1 MVLRDSGVILVWFSQ
16 VFIIKIWAI
25 ETGGSR
31 VEPKTPLQSHI
42 GKERKN
48 CLPRRTWTKTGW
60 HRKKFNQRNHA
71 RSRSS
76 AWSTSSANHTTTV
89 FQSDARD
96 RPPGTLETTGNVAE
110 NWKVWKQMWSNYMV
124 VAKLTS
130 QMPEYKV
137 ALFLH
142 YVGAEALKIFSGFQF
157 DGPNDKNDLYKI
169 MEKFDH
175 FTIGYY
181 KRGIST

>member
-1 MVLRDSGVILVWFSQ
+1 
-16 VFIIKIWAI
+16 
-25 ETGGSR
+25 
-31 VEPKTPLQSHI
+31 
-42 GKERKN
+42 
-48 CLPRRTWTKTGW
+48 
-60 HRKKFNQRNHA
+60 
-71 RSRSS
+71 
-76 AWSTSSANHTTTV
+76 
-89 FQSDARD
+89 
-96 RPPGTLETTGNVAE
+96 
-110 NWKVWKQMWSNYMV
+110 MV

-137 ALFLH
+137 TLFLH

-157 DGPNDKNDLYKI
+157 DGPDKNDLYKI